1 MSTTTE
7 TLTLQVTRNFDAT
20 PERVFDAW
28 LNPEM
33 AQRFLFVT
41 PTGEMTRVDI
51 DARVGGK
58 FLIVRRTD
66 GDDVEHVG
74 EYLVIDRPRRLV
86 FIFAVPKYSAQFTQ
100 VSIDIMPSGEGCKL
114 TLTHEGVLQ
123 EWADRTQDG
132 WNKIL
137 AGLDRS
143 LREYAV
149 VTSPG
154 AVRIERV
161 LPGPIER
168 IWQYLT
174 DSEKRGKWL
183 ATGAIEP
190 RVGGAVQFHFLNAK
204 LSPEYAPPPEK
215 YRDHENEPIMT
226 GEVLEWQP
234 PTRLRFTWS
243 EPRDHFSEATFELS
257 SQGDDVLLII
267 THRKLQNRNTMVGI
281 AAGWHTHLTILED
294 VLRSRTPGAFWSTF
308 NPLEQEYEQRIA
320 PETHELR

>member
-7 TLTLQVTRNFDAT
+7 TLTLQVTHHFDAT

-51 DARVGGK
+51 DDRVGGK

-74 EYLVIDRPRRLV
+74 EYLVIDRPSRLV
-86 FIFAVPKYSAQFTQ
+86 FTFAVSKYSAHSTQ

-123 EWADRTQDG
+123 EWADRTRDG

-149 VTSPG
+149 VTGPLWFASNASSPG
-154 AVRIERV
+154 PSNASGNISPIPKSVGSGWPPDPSSRAWAALCNSLSQREAFVGVRA
-161 LPGPIER
+161 
-168 IWQYLT
+168 
-174 DSEKRGKWL
+174 
-183 ATGAIEP
+183 ATGKVP
-190 RVGGAVQFHFLNAK
+190 
-204 LSPEYAPPPEK
+204 
-215 YRDHENEPIMT
+215 
-226 GEVLEWQP
+226 
-234 PTRLRFTWS
+234 
-243 EPRDHFSEATFELS
+243 
-257 SQGDDVLLII
+257 
-267 THRKLQNRNTMVGI
+267 
-281 AAGWHTHLTILED
+281 
-294 VLRSRTPGAFWSTF
+294 RSRK
-308 NPLEQEYEQRIA
+308 QIHHDR
-320 PETHELR
+320 